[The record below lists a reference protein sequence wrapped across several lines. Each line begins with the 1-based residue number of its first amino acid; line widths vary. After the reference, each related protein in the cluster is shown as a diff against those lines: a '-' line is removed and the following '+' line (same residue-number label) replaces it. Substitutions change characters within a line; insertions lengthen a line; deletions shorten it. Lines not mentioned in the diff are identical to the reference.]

1 MVTSDIQV
9 LNPDTR
15 IKIAV
20 LGTRGFPGVQGGIET
35 HCENLYTELAKQG
48 CEITVFTRR
57 PYVNVDIK
65 SLNGIYFIH
74 LMCLKNK
81 FFETFLHTFIGVFAV
96 KKYSPDILHIHA
108 VGPSLFIP
116 FARLLGMK
124 VVMTNH
130 GPDYQRKKWGIVA
143 KSVLKLGEISG
154 CRFANRIIAISK
166 TISSHVKEKYGKE
179 AVVIPN
185 GVKIPPVLE
194 SDNVLKKYGLTKGE
208 YILTV
213 GRLVPEKGFHD
224 LVAAFNKLISQN
236 GRLVI
241 VGKADHEDIY
251 SRELKRNAGKN
262 SKIIFTGFL
271 TGTPLQELYSHA
283 GLFVLP
289 SYYEGLPIVLLE
301 ACSYGL
307 SCLASDIAA
316 NKNVDLANER
326 FFKPGNIDELTSKM
340 ERLIAQSFNDEE
352 KKSQIDMIAQC
363 FDWERIAA
371 KTLKVY
377 ETVIQS

>member
-1 MVTSDIQV
+1 M
-9 LNPDTR
+9 L
-15 IKIAV
+15 KIAV

-65 SLNGIYFIH
+65 SLNDIYFIH
-74 LMCLKNK
+74 LICLKNK

-116 FARLLGMK
+116 FARLLGIK

-143 KSVLKLGEISG
+143 KSVLKLGEIFG
-154 CRFANRIIAISK
+154 CKFANKIIAISE

-224 LVAAFNKLISQN
+224 LVTAFNQFGSQN
-236 GRLVI
+236 YKLVI
-241 VGKADHEDIY
+241 VGRADHEDMY
-251 SRELKRNAGKN
+251 SRELKKNAEKN
-262 SKIIFTGFL
+262 SNIIMAGFL
-271 TGTPLQELYSHA
+271 TGIPLQELYSHA

-307 SCLASDIAA
+307 SCLASDIPA
-316 NKNVDLANER
+316 NKNVDLPDER
-326 FFKPGNIDELTSKM
+326 FFKPGEIKELTAKM
-340 ERLIAQSFNDEE
+340 ERFIEQSFNDEE
-352 KKSQIDMIAQC
+352 KNTQIDMIARC
-363 FDWERIAA
+363 YDWQKIAA

-377 ETVIQS
+377 ETVVQS